1 MKEII
6 LAFDPL
12 CMWSYAYAHILE
24 KFLALHRNEFFTS
37 VVCSGMIRGDLR
49 VEAGKQ
55 KDRLLRASQIIT
67 EESGIP
73 FGTQFY
79 DNVEKNKMT
88 LDSVPGSTA
97 VNIVKHM
104 NKPEALSFALDLSRN
119 IFAHG
124 MDPGDPDQIASI
136 MVPYGFS
143 KQEAFEYLQSDQGK
157 YMAYQDF
164 QWFEATPMRRT
175 PSLLLQVSGELVQL
189 TQGYTSIEKLEKV
202 YQTVLKKYDF
212 SLN

>member
-1 MKEII
+1 
-6 LAFDPL
+6 
-12 CMWSYAYAHILE
+12 
-24 KFLALHRNEFFTS
+24 
-37 VVCSGMIRGDLR
+37 
-49 VEAGKQ
+49 
-55 KDRLLRASQIIT
+55 
-67 EESGIP
+67 
-73 FGTQFY
+73 
-79 DNVEKNKMT
+79 MT

-164 QWFEATPMRRT
+164 QWRSEEHTSELQSRGHLVCR
-175 PSLLLQVSGELVQL
+175 LLLE
-189 TQGYTSIEKLEKV
+189 
-202 YQTVLKKYDF
+202 
-212 SLN
+212 

>member
-67 EESGIP
+67 EEAGIP
-73 FGTQFY
+73 FGTEIY
-79 DNVEKNKMT
+79 ENVEKKKIT
-88 LDSVPGSTA
+88 VYLVPGSTG
-97 VNIVKHM
+97 VNIRQHM
-104 NKPEALSFALDLSRN
+104 TKR
-119 IFAHG
+119 
-124 MDPGDPDQIASI
+124 
-136 MVPYGFS
+136 
-143 KQEAFEYLQSDQGK
+143 
-157 YMAYQDF
+157 
-164 QWFEATPMRRT
+164 
-175 PSLLLQVSGELVQL
+175 
-189 TQGYTSIEKLEKV
+189 
-202 YQTVLKKYDF
+202 
-212 SLN
+212 